1 MSACRSDLGSVK
13 LNPHLR
19 FHNCLVTD
27 LLWLFLI
34 VLAILGL
41 IPNGM
46 SLAQG
51 FRLRGHVRRAMRLA
65 FGAFLPPAVVI
76 LPVRGIDPG
85 FDDNVRAILRQT
97 YPEYRLVVVV
107 DDPADPA
114 ADHVRGIAPESARVP
129 ISVVVAEPGGL
140 PGKVNAVRSG
150 LLHLTPTDEIV
161 VFADS
166 DIRPAQDWLRQLV
179 QPLADSTVGVATGF
193 RWYVPPRPMFW
204 SLVRTEWNAV
214 SANVLFDLHRAF
226 AWGGSCAVRRDHL
239 PALRLEDRWR
249 DVLSDDLVLSQAV
262 RDAGL
267 KIAYAPAALV
277 PTFEGATRANCL
289 EWCVRQ
295 MMMATLYLPIV
306 RRYAAVSFAIFDGSV
321 ILGLASLILVSALG
335 PSYLLPAILFL
346 TPLPVAVV
354 KAFVRRRALFSA
366 APSVAKAWRVPPWR
380 AAIAALAV
388 PWVMALG
395 LVRTRRPT
403 SVRWRGHVYDV
414 RDPQRVRLLVSR
426 RAAELESRD
435 PSR

>member
-1 MSACRSDLGSVK
+1 MATE
-13 LNPHLR
+13 
-19 FHNCLVTD
+19 F
-27 LLWLFLI
+27 LWVFLTI
-34 VLAILGL
+34 LAILGL

-46 SLAQG
+46 SLGQG
-51 FRLRGHVRRAMRLA
+51 LRLRGHVRRAMRLA

-76 LPVRGIDPG
+76 LPVRGMDPG
-85 FDDNVRAILRQT
+85 FDDNVRAIVRQT
-97 YPEYRLVVVV
+97 YPKYRLVVVA
-107 DDPADPA
+107 DDPVDSA
-114 ADHVRGIAPESARVP
+114 ADQVRAIARETSRVP
-129 ISVVVAEPGGL
+129 VSVVVADPGDL

-150 LLHLTPTDEIV
+150 LLHLTPTDEVV

-166 DIRPAQDWLRQLV
+166 DIRPAEDWLRQLV

-193 RWYVPPRPMFW
+193 RWYVPPRPTFW

-214 SANVLFDLHRAF
+214 SANVLFDPRRAF

-239 PALRLEDRWR
+239 RVLRLEDRWR
-249 DVLSDDLVLSQAV
+249 EVLSDDLVLSQAV

-277 PTFEGATRANCL
+277 PTFEGATRAICL

-306 RRYAAVSFAIFDGSV
+306 RRYAAASFAIFDGSV
-321 ILGLASLILVSALG
+321 ILGLASLSLASALG
-335 PSYLLPAILFL
+335 PSYLVPAILFL
-346 TPLPVAVV
+346 APLLVAVV

-366 APSVAKAWRVPPWR
+366 APSVATAWKVPPWR
-380 AAIAALAV
+380 VAFAALAV
-388 PWVMALG
+388 PWVMAWG

-414 RDPQRVRLLVSR
+414 RDPQRIRLLDPR
-426 RAAELESRD
+426 RGPNPDSKD
-435 PSR
+435 PSG

>member
-1 MSACRSDLGSVK
+1 MATE
-13 LNPHLR
+13 
-19 FHNCLVTD
+19 F
-27 LLWLFLI
+27 LWVFLTI
-34 VLAILGL
+34 LAILGL

-46 SLAQG
+46 SLGQG
-51 FRLRGHVRRAMRLA
+51 LRMRGHVRRAMRLA
-65 FGAFLPPAVVI
+65 FGAFLPPVVVI
-76 LPVRGIDPG
+76 LPVRGMDPG

-97 YPEYRLVVVV
+97 YPKYRLVVVA
-107 DDPADPA
+107 DDPVDSA
-114 ADHVRGIAPESARVP
+114 ADQVRAIARETSRVP
-129 ISVVVAEPGGL
+129 VSVVVADPGAL

-150 LLHLTPTDEIV
+150 LLHLTPTDEVV

-166 DIRPAQDWLRQLV
+166 DIRPAEDWLRQLV

-193 RWYVPPRPMFW
+193 RWYVPPRPTFW

-214 SANVLFDLHRAF
+214 SANVLFDPRRAF

-239 PALRLEDRWR
+239 PVLRLEDRWR
-249 DVLSDDLVLSQAV
+249 EVLSDDLVLSQAV

-277 PTFEGATRANCL
+277 PTFEGATRAICL

-306 RRYAAVSFAIFDGSV
+306 RRYAAASFAVFDGSV
-321 ILGLASLILVSALG
+321 ILGLASLSLTSALG
-335 PSYLLPAILFL
+335 PSYLVPAILFL
-346 TPLPVAVV
+346 APLLVAVV

-366 APSVAKAWRVPPWR
+366 APSVATAWKVPPWR
-380 AAIAALAV
+380 VAFAALAV
-388 PWVMALG
+388 PWVMAWG

-414 RDPQRVRLLVSR
+414 RDPQRIRLLDPR
-426 RAAELESRD
+426 RGPNPDSKD
-435 PSR
+435 PSG

>member
-1 MSACRSDLGSVK
+1 MATE
-13 LNPHLR
+13 
-19 FHNCLVTD
+19 F
-27 LLWLFLI
+27 LWVFLTI
-34 VLAILGL
+34 LAILGL

-46 SLAQG
+46 SLGQG
-51 FRLRGHVRRAMRLA
+51 LRMRGHVRRAMRLA
-65 FGAFLPPAVVI
+65 FGAFLPPVVVI
-76 LPVRGIDPG
+76 LPVRGMDPG

-97 YPEYRLVVVV
+97 YPKYRLVVVA
-107 DDPADPA
+107 DDPVDSA
-114 ADHVRGIAPESARVP
+114 ADQVRAIARETSRVP
-129 ISVVVAEPGGL
+129 VSVVVADPGDL

-150 LLHLTPTDEIV
+150 LLHLTPTDEVV

-166 DIRPAQDWLRQLV
+166 DIRPAEDWLRQLV

-193 RWYVPPRPMFW
+193 RWYVPSRPTFW

-214 SANVLFDLHRAF
+214 SANVLFDPRRAF

-239 PALRLEDRWR
+239 PVLRLEDRWR
-249 DVLSDDLVLSQAV
+249 EVLSDDLVLSQAV

-277 PTFEGATRANCL
+277 PTFEGATRAICL

-306 RRYAAVSFAIFDGSV
+306 RRYAAASFAVFDGSV
-321 ILGLASLILVSALG
+321 ILGLASLSLTSALG
-335 PSYLLPAILFL
+335 PSYLVPAILFL
-346 TPLPVAVV
+346 APLLVAVV

-366 APSVAKAWRVPPWR
+366 APSVATAWKVPPWR
-380 AAIAALAV
+380 VAFAALAV
-388 PWVMALG
+388 PWVMAWG

-414 RDPQRVRLLVSR
+414 RDPQRIRLLDPR
-426 RAAELESRD
+426 RGPNPDSKD
-435 PSR
+435 PSG